1 MMISTLKVGLAGA
14 IALVVLVPSALASS
28 VNISTDRVQVQVGNN
43 GQVYIRSLVDSPAG
57 SAFDQRP
64 AGLPRVT
71 LPQMTNNL
79 RLPTATF
86 VPRCTA
92 RSYSDHSTRSTA
104 RGDVIYSENR
114 STTQVC
120 Q

>member
-14 IALVVLVPSALASS
+14 IALVVLAPSALASS
-28 VNISTDRVQVQVGNN
+28 VNIATDRVQVQVGNN
-43 GQVYIRSLVDSPAG
+43 GQVYIRSLVDGPVG
-57 SAFDQRP
+57 SVFDQRP
-64 AGLPRVT
+64 TVLPRVT
-71 LPQMTNNL
+71 LPQVNNL
-79 RLPTATF
+79 RLPTTNF